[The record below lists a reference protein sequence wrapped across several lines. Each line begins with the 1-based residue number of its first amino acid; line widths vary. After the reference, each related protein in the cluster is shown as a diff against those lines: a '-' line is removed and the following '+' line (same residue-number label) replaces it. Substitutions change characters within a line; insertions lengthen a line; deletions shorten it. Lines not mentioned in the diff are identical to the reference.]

1 MQHALPDHLT
11 GTVLEGRYELGPRI
25 ARGGTATVYRAVDT
39 RLQRVVA
46 VKLMHAHL
54 AEDPAAADR
63 FVREARSAARLSHP
77 HVVSVLDQGHAPDG
91 VPYLVMEHVAGS
103 TLRDLLRRRGA
114 LPPGEALGLLE
125 PVLDGLA
132 AAHREGLV
140 HRDVKP
146 ENVLISAAGRVTV
159 ADFGLTRAVG
169 QHTATGTVLGTV
181 GYASPELVTGQRVDT
196 RADVY
201 SAGILLFEL
210 LAGRRPF
217 EGGPLAVAR
226 AHADGAVPDL
236 RTLDPGLPAG
246 VARLVARATARE
258 PERRPPDAGSFL
270 DELRSVRAGLRPAEL
285 DRPPGPGAA
294 RGTPAVP
301 APDGTATA
309 ALDPAVGPTAALGAD
324 APTEALG
331 RGAPTEVLGRG
342 APTEALGTSGT
353 TETIGRHAPTEALG
367 RDAPTEAFGPAAG
380 RTGVP
385 GPHAATLGAAGAG
398 APGVSGRP
406 LPARTSSGSSDPWR
420 PEVELRPTR
429 PLHAAGTLALVA
441 LAVAGAAFLG
451 WLLGSGPGGT
461 VSVPD
466 VRGAGP
472 ELAEQYL
479 AGAGLGNVA
488 VHETADPVAPAGTV
502 LGTDPEAGATVRSA
516 EQVVLLVSTGPVRTT
531 APDVTGMS
539 EEDARARLEDAGLA
553 VGTRSPVADA
563 AAAGTVVGQ
572 HPEAGEAVAEGSAVD
587 LAVSLGARA
596 DSAPGVLGRP
606 VDEAVR
612 LLAEAGFAAR
622 VEESLGAPFGYVV
635 AQTTDGAEVVLTV
648 V

>member
-11 GTVLEGRYELGPRI
+11 GTLLEGRYELGPRI

-63 FVREARSAARLSHP
+63 FVREARAAARLSHP

-114 LPPGEALGLLE
+114 LPPGEALTLLE

-132 AAHREGLV
+132 AAHRAGLV

-146 ENVLISAAGRVTV
+146 ENVLIDGTGRVTV
-159 ADFGLTRAVG
+159 ADFGLTRAVD

-201 SAGILLFEL
+201 SAGIVLFEL

-217 EGGPLAVAR
+217 EGAPLAVAR
-226 AHADGAVPDL
+226 AHAEGAVPDL
-236 RTLDPGLPAG
+236 RALDPGLPAG
-246 VARLVARATARE
+246 PARLVARATARD
-258 PERRPPDAGSFL
+258 PGQRPADAGRFL
-270 DELRSVRAGLRPAEL
+270 EELRAVRAGLRPDEL
-285 DRPPGPGAA
+285 ARRPAPGAGPVPGSGSPAAPAPGQRAASAPAGGSTAVLGPG
-294 RGTPAVP
+294 
-301 APDGTATA
+301 DGTTTV
-309 ALDPAVGPTAALGAD
+309 LDPA
-324 APTEALG
+324 
-331 RGAPTEVLGRG
+331 G
-342 APTEALGTSGT
+342 APTEALGPAT
-353 TETIGRHAPTEALG
+353 AATEALG
-367 RDAPTEAFGPAAG
+367 PAASRARPAGTPGAPAASPGRPPGPGGPAA
-380 RTGVP
+380 
-385 GPHAATLGAAGAG
+385 
-398 APGVSGRP
+398 
-406 LPARTSSGSSDPWR
+406 PAHGSTDPWH
-420 PEVELRPTR
+420 PEIELRPSR

-441 LAVAGAAFLG
+441 LAVAAAAFLG

-479 AGAGLGNVA
+479 AGAGLDNVA
-488 VHETADPVAPAGTV
+488 VHETEDPVAPSGTV
-502 LGTDPEAGATVRSA
+502 LGTDPPAGSTVRAA
-516 EQVVLLVSTGPVRTT
+516 EQVVLLVSTGPERTT
-531 APDVTGMS
+531 APDVAGMT
-539 EEDARARLEDAGLA
+539 EEQARARLEDAGLA
-553 VGTRSPVADA
+553 AGTRTAVPDDA
-563 AAAGTVVGQ
+563 APGTVVGQ
-572 HPEAGEAVAEGSAVD
+572 HPDAGTAVTVGTAVD
-587 LAVSLGARA
+587 LAVSGGPRT
-596 DSAPGVLGRP
+596 DTAPGVLGRP
-606 VDEAVR
+606 VDEAVQV
-612 LLAEAGFAAR
+612 LAEAGWTSR
-622 VEESLGAPFGYVV
+622 VEERLGAPFGYVV
-635 AQTTDGAEVVLTV
+635 AQTTDEAEIVLTV
-648 V
+648 L

>member
-11 GTVLEGRYELGPRI
+11 GTLLEGRYELGPRI

-63 FVREARSAARLSHP
+63 FVREARAAARLSHP
-77 HVVSVLDQGHAPDG
+77 HVVAVLDQGHTREG
-91 VPYLVMEHVAGS
+91 VPYLVMEHVEGS

-114 LPPGEALGLLE
+114 LSPGEALALLE

-132 AAHREGLV
+132 AAHRAGLV

-146 ENVLISAAGRVTV
+146 ENVLISGTGRVTV
-159 ADFGLTRAVG
+159 ADFGLTRAVD

-201 SAGILLFEL
+201 SAGIVLFEL

-226 AHADGAVPDL
+226 AHAEGAVPDL

-246 VARLVARATARE
+246 PARLVARATSRD

-270 DELRSVRAGLRPAEL
+270 EELRAVRAGLRPAEL
-285 DRPPGPGAA
+285 DRRPAPGAV
-294 RGTPAVP
+294 RGAPPAP
-301 APDGTATA
+301 APDS
-309 ALDPAVGPTAALGAD
+309 GA
-324 APTEALG
+324 TEALG
-331 RGAPTEVLGRG
+331 PG
-342 APTEALGTSGT
+342 APTEALGG
-353 TETIGRHAPTEALG
+353 
-367 RDAPTEAFGPAAG
+367 APTEAFGPAAA
-380 RTGVP
+380 RAEVP
-385 GPHAATLGAAGAG
+385 RPRGAPTETLGAARNG
-398 APGVSGRP
+398 APAAPGRP
-406 LPARTSSGSSDPWR
+406 LSVRPPGGSSDPWR

-429 PLHAAGTLALVA
+429 PLHAAATLALVA

-461 VSVPD
+461 ASVPD
-466 VRGAGP
+466 VRGAGH
-472 ELAEQYL
+472 ELAEQHL

-488 VHETADPVAPAGTV
+488 VHETADPVVPAGTV
-502 LGTDPEAGATVRSA
+502 LGTDPPAGATVRAA
-516 EQVVLLVSTGPVRTT
+516 EQVVLLVSTGPARTT
-531 APDVTGMS
+531 APDVAGMT
-539 EEDARARLEDAGLA
+539 EEDARARLEEAGLT
-553 VGTRSPVADA
+553 VGSRNQVPDDADP
-563 AAAGTVVGQ
+563 GTVVGQ
-572 HPEAGEAVAEGSAVD
+572 HPEPGEAVAEGSAVD
-587 LAVSLGARA
+587 LAVSGGA
-596 DSAPGVLGRP
+596 SAGTVPGVLGQP
-606 VDEAVR
+606 VDQAV
-612 LLAEAGFAAR
+612 LVLAEAGFPAR
-622 VEESLGAPFGYVV
+622 VEESLGAPLGYVV

>member
-11 GTVLEGRYELGPRI
+11 GTLLEGRYELGPRI

-63 FVREARSAARLSHP
+63 FVREARAAARLSHP
-77 HVVSVLDQGHAPDG
+77 HVVAVLDQGHTREG
-91 VPYLVMEHVAGS
+91 VPYLVMEHVEGS

-114 LPPGEALGLLE
+114 LSPGEALALLE

-132 AAHREGLV
+132 AAHRAGLV

-146 ENVLISAAGRVTV
+146 ENVLISGTGRVTV
-159 ADFGLTRAVG
+159 ADFGLTRAVD

-201 SAGILLFEL
+201 SAGIVLFEL

-226 AHADGAVPDL
+226 AHAEGAVPDL

-246 VARLVARATARE
+246 PARLVARATARD
-258 PERRPPDAGSFL
+258 PEQRPPDGGSFL
-270 DELRSVRAGLRPAEL
+270 EELRAVRAGLRPAEL
-285 DRPPGPGAA
+285 DRRPASGAVRGAPPA
-294 RGTPAVP
+294 P
-301 APDGTATA
+301 APDSGATA
-309 ALDPAVGPTAALGAD
+309 ALDPAVAPTAALGAEA

-331 RGAPTEVLGRG
+331 PGAPTESLG
-342 APTEALGTSGT
+342 A
-353 TETIGRHAPTEALG
+353 
-367 RDAPTEAFGPAAG
+367 APTEAFGPAAA
-380 RTGVP
+380 RAEVP
-385 GPHAATLGAAGAG
+385 RPRG
-398 APGVSGRP
+398 APTETLSAARNGAPAAPGRP
-406 LPARTSSGSSDPWR
+406 LPVRSPGGSSDPWR

-429 PLHAAGTLALVA
+429 PLHAAATLALVA

-451 WLLGSGPGGT
+451 WLLGSGPSGT
-461 VSVPD
+461 ASVPD
-466 VRGAGP
+466 VRGAGH
-472 ELAEQYL
+472 ELAEQHL

-488 VHETADPVAPAGTV
+488 VHETADPVVPAGTV
-502 LGTDPEAGATVRSA
+502 LGTDPPAGATVRAA
-516 EQVVLLVSTGPVRTT
+516 EQVVLLVSTGPARTT
-531 APDVTGMS
+531 APDVAGMT
-539 EEDARARLEDAGLA
+539 EEDARARLEEAGLT
-553 VGTRSPVADA
+553 VGSRSQVPDDA
-563 AAAGTVVGQ
+563 APGTVVGQ
-572 HPEAGEAVAEGSAVD
+572 HPEPGEAVAEGSAVD
-587 LAVSLGARA
+587 LAVSGGA
-596 DSAPGVLGRP
+596 SAGTVPGVLGRP
-606 VDEAVR
+606 VDEAV
-612 LLAEAGFAAR
+612 LVLAEAGFPAR